1 MSTESRAYK
10 KRAPAATT
18 TAMAPNSAKFLTAAP
33 VYSVTGDVV
42 VGAVMLEYVPLA
54 TIETAGIA
62 RELVGVLVEV
72 LVDVFVTVTSAG

>member
-42 VGAVMLEYVPLA
+42 VGEVVLEYVPLA
-54 TIETAGIA
+54 MIETAG
-62 RELVGVLVEV
+62 ELVGVLVEV